1 MLKNLLS
8 FSNIPG
14 TEMKHFLVEYVDIN
28 MEKKNDTVTV
38 VRIYKKKG

>member
-8 FSNIPG
+8 FLNIPG

-28 MEKKNDTVTV
+28 MEKNDIVTV

>member
-8 FSNIPG
+8 FLNIPG
-14 TEMKHFLVEYVDIN
+14 TEMKHLLVEYVDIN
-28 MEKKNDTVTV
+28 MEKNDTVTV

>member
-28 MEKKNDTVTV
+28 MEKNDIVTV